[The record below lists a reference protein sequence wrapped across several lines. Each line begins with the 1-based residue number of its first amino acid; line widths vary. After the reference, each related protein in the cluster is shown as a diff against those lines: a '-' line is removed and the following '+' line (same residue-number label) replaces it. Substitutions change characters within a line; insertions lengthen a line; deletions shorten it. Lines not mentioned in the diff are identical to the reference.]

1 MIKITLAFIAT
12 IFLLQG
18 CATAPMASVEKDTSA
33 KSFIVSKNKSNLY
46 IYRNE
51 NFGGA
56 ISMDVSINGKEIG
69 RTAAKTFF
77 MLELDSGKYQL
88 QSKSENVSTLD
99 LILNAGENT
108 FVWQEVKMGVLY
120 ARTKLSQVDIATGQ
134 KGVLES
140 KLIASTV
147 SDSEIKPIGVR
158 TDLTAY
164 PTSRLKELKKMLDD
178 GIITQQD
185 YDLAKSKILK
195 DL

>member
-1 MIKITLAFIAT
+1 MIRITLALIAT

-33 KSFIVSKNKSNLY
+33 KSFNVSKNKSNLY

-77 MLELDSGKYQL
+77 WLELDPGKYQL

-158 TDLTAY
+158 TDLKAES
-164 PTSRLKELKKMLDD
+164 TSP
-178 GIITQQD
+178 
-185 YDLAKSKILK
+185 Y
-195 DL
+195 

>member
-1 MIKITLAFIAT
+1 MIRITLALIAT

-33 KSFIVSKNKSNLY
+33 KSFNVSKNKSNLY

-77 MLELDSGKYQL
+77 WLELDPGKYQL

-108 FVWQEVKMGVLY
+108 YVWQEVKMGVLY

-134 KGVLES
+134 KGVFES

-158 TDLTAY
+158 TDLTAD
-164 PTSRLKELKKMLDD
+164 PTSKLKELKKMLDD